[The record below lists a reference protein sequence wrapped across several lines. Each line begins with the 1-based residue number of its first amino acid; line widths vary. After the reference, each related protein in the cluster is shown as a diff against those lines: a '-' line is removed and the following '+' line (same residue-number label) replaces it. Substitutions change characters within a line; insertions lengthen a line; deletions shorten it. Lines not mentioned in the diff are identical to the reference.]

1 MKSIQ
6 LSGELWIQNIFL
18 GETKKIFRKMNPTIC
33 LPPRIAGTPK
43 ATLEVRIDLLKSSAT
58 KTSSSNTETAKFIKL
73 QWWGQTQDEAAKLSI
88 ECGAKITYN
97 VLARPSHFQDYLR
110 DAGRLYLETLSHT
123 GKTLGE
129 ILIFQLL
136 S

>member
-1 MKSIQ
+1 MNSI
-6 LSGELWIQNIFL
+6 
-18 GETKKIFRKMNPTIC
+18 IC
-33 LPPRIAGTPK
+33 LPPRIAGTSK
-43 ATLEVRIDLLKSSAT
+43 ATLEVRIDLLKSSAV
-58 KTSSSNTETAKFIKL
+58 KTSSSSAETAKFIKL

-97 VLARPSHFQDYLR
+97 VLAKPGHFQNYLR

-123 GKTLGE
+123 GKTLGK
-129 ILIFQLL
+129 ILKFQSLSLVSVLPDSQNIF